1 MDIQRTSSDK
11 PWWRRRQP
19 RLALAGL
26 ALLALLVAGLRA
38 RPAELSVRSGTVTVA
53 TVERGPLTLNLRAS
67 GVLLPSDVRWVAAQ
81 AEGRVDRIEAQA
93 GSRVRAGDV
102 LLRLLNPQLL
112 QRVEESRWSLQQAEA
127 ELRALQSTLDSSQ
140 LNQRAALQRAE
151 LALRSADLQWAADQE
166 LLKDGMVS
174 KLAYQRSQFNVEQA
188 KQNLALERQLLERS
202 SANGQAQLAAKQA
215 AVARFAKALQ
225 RDQELA
231 AALELRAPIDG
242 IVQELALQ
250 PGQSVLPGAA
260 LAKVARAD
268 ALYAEIQVQ
277 EAQARD
283 LAPGLSASVDLRSG
297 TPDGVITGVVSRV
310 APKVSNGVVK
320 VDIRLEGA
328 LPRGARPDL
337 SVDGTIELVHLADT
351 LQVQR
356 PVFSQGETAAS
367 IYRIGPDGVAVPVQV
382 QFGAA
387 AVSRIAIKSGLKLG
401 ERIVVSD
408 TSGWR
413 QSQRVSIQQ

>member
-1 MDIQRTSSDK
+1 MDIQRNSADQ
-11 PWWRRRQP
+11 PWWRRRRN
-19 RLALAGL
+19 RLALAG
-26 ALLALLVAGLRA
+26 AVLLGLLVAGLRA
-38 RPAELSVRSGTVTVA
+38 RPAELSVKAASVSVA
-53 TVERGPLTLNLRAS
+53 TVERGPLTLSLRAAGS
-67 GVLLPSDVRWVAAQ
+67 LLPSEVRWITAQ
-81 AEGRVDRIEAQA
+81 AEGRVDRIEVQA
-93 GSRVRAGDV
+93 GSRVKAGEV

-127 ELRALQSTLDSSQ
+127 ELRALQSTLDSGL
-140 LNQRAALQRAE
+140 LNQRAAVQRAE

-174 KLAYQRSQFNVEQA
+174 KLAYQRSQFNLEQA
-188 KQNLALERQLLERS
+188 RQNLTLERQLLDRS
-202 SANGQAQLAAKQA
+202 STNGQAQLAAKQA
-215 AVARFAKALQ
+215 AVARLAKALQ

-231 AALELRAPIDG
+231 EALALRSPMDG

-250 PGQSVLPGAA
+250 PGQSVLPGAS

-283 LAPGLSASVDLRSG
+283 LAPGLAASVDLRSG
-297 TPDGVITGVVSRV
+297 TPDGVVAGVVSRV

-320 VDIRLEGA
+320 VDIRLDGP

-337 SVDGTIELVHLADT
+337 SVDGTIELSRLADT

-356 PVFSQGETAAS
+356 PVFSQGNTSAS
-367 IYRIGPDGVAVPVQV
+367 VFRLGTDGIAERVDV

-387 AVSRIAIKSGLKLG
+387 AVSRIAIKGGLKVG

-413 QSQRVSIQQ
+413 QLQRVSIQQ

>member
-1 MDIQRTSSDK
+1 MRI
-11 PWWRRRQP
+11 
-19 RLALAGL
+19 ALAGL
-26 ALLALLVAGLRA
+26 LLLGLLIAGLRA
-38 RPAELSVRSGTVTVA
+38 RPTELSVRAGSVTVA
-53 TVERGPLTLNLRAS
+53 TVERGPLTLSLRGS
-67 GVLLPSDVRWVAAQ
+67 GSLLPSDVRWITAQ
-81 AEGRVDRIEAQA
+81 AEGRVDRLEVQA
-93 GSRVRAGDV
+93 GSRVKAGDV

-112 QRVEESRWSLQQAEA
+112 QRVEESRWSLHQAEA
-127 ELRALQSTLDSSQ
+127 ELRALQSTLDSTL
-140 LNQRAALQRAE
+140 LNQRAAQQRAE
-151 LALRSADLQWAADQE
+151 LALRSAELQWAADQE

-188 KQNLALERQLLERS
+188 KQNLTLERQLLERS
-202 SANGQAQLAAKQA
+202 ATNGQAQIAAKQA

-225 RDQELA
+225 RDQDLA
-231 AALELRAPIDG
+231 AALDLRAPMDG

-250 PGQSVLPGAA
+250 PGQSVLPGAS

-283 LAPGLSASVDLRSG
+283 LAPGQLASVDLRSG
-297 TPDGVITGVVSRV
+297 RPDGLIAGVVSRV

-320 VDIRLEGA
+320 VDIRLEGP

-337 SVDGTIELVHLADT
+337 SVDGTIELAKLADT

-356 PVFSQGETAAS
+356 PVFSQGESSAGVFRVGS
-367 IYRIGPDGVAVPVQV
+367 DGVAERVQV
-382 QFGAA
+382 EFGAA
-387 AVSRIAIKSGLKLG
+387 AVSRIAIKSGLKVG

-413 QSQRVSIQQ
+413 QLQRVSIQQ

>member
-1 MDIQRTSSDK
+1 MDIPRTPQDK
-11 PWWRRRQP
+11 PLLRRRWL
-19 RLALAGL
+19 RLALAVL
-26 ALLALLVAGLRA
+26 ALLALLMAGLRA
-38 RPAELSVRSGTVTVA
+38 RPSELSVRSSSLVIA
-53 TVERGPLTLNLRAS
+53 AVERGPLTLNLRGS
-67 GVLLPSDVRWVAAQ
+67 GSLLPSEVRWITTQ
-81 AEGRVDRIEAQA
+81 AEGRVDRVEVQA
-93 GSRVRAGDV
+93 GSRVKAGDM

-112 QRVEESRWSLQQAEA
+112 QKVEESRWSLQQAEA
-127 ELRALQSTLDSSQ
+127 ELRALQSSLDSSL
-140 LNQRAALQRAE
+140 LNQRASLQRAE
-151 LALRSADLQWAADQE
+151 LALRSAELQWAADQE

-188 KQNLALERQLLERS
+188 RQNLALERELLERGVG
-202 SANGQAQLAAKQA
+202 NGQAQRAAKQA
-215 AVARFAKALQ
+215 AVARLAKALQ

-231 AALELRAPIDG
+231 DALTLRSPIDG

-250 PGQSVLPGAA
+250 PGQAVLPGAS

-283 LAPGLSASVDLRSG
+283 LAPGLNASVDLRSG
-297 TPDGVITGVVSRV
+297 AADGVIAGVVSRV

-320 VDIRLEGA
+320 VDIQLLGA

-337 SVDGTIELVHLADT
+337 SVDGTIELARLDDT

-356 PVFSQGETAAS
+356 PAFSQGDSSAQVF
-367 IYRIGPDGVAVPVQV
+367 RVGPDGMAERVPV

-387 AVSRIAIKSGLKLG
+387 AVSRIVVKQGLKLG

-408 TSGWR
+408 TSSWR
-413 QSQRVSIQQ
+413 LLERVSIQQ

>member
-1 MDIQRTSSDK
+1 MDIQRNSSDI
-11 PWWRRRQP
+11 PWWHRRQP

-26 ALLALLVAGLRA
+26 VLLALLVAGLRT
-38 RPAELSVRSGTVTVA
+38 RPAELSVRAGSVTVA
-53 TVERGPLTLNLRAS
+53 TVERGPLTLNLRGS
-67 GVLLPSDVRWVAAQ
+67 GVLLPSDVRWIAAQ

-93 GSRVRAGDV
+93 GSRVKAGDL
-102 LLRLLNPQLL
+102 LLRLVNPQLL

-127 ELRALQSTLDSSQ
+127 ELRALQSTLDSGL

-174 KLAYQRSQFNVEQA
+174 MLAYQRSQFNVEQA
-188 KQNLALERQLLERS
+188 KQNLTLERQLLERS

-231 AALELRAPIDG
+231 AALELRAPMDG

-283 LAPGLSASVDLRSG
+283 LAPGLAASVDLRSG
-297 TPDGVITGVVSRV
+297 TPDGVIAGVVSRV
-310 APKVSNGVVK
+310 APKVSNGVVR

-337 SVDGTIELVHLADT
+337 SVDGTIELTRLADT

-367 IYRIGPDGVAVPVQV
+367 VYRVGVDGVAERVDVR
-382 QFGAA
+382 FGAA
-387 AVSRIAIKSGLKLG
+387 AVSRIAIKTGLKLG

-413 QSQRVSIQQ
+413 QLQRVSIQQ